1 LKISILRV
9 FVMAAVIAVLA
20 LSAGDSVSAD
30 RSDTGINLNQDFA
43 KAAAYCRKTGGVV
56 QMRIAEYN
64 TNGGVALV
72 LGGEAPFCQYTA
84 SDGSNINLFLT
95 TLVTARPTL
104 ATSAYYTPP
113 QYNGQCEGNPASCYC
128 SQLGGSDL
136 FGGVNAAGGG
146 WVLRSN
152 STDVLESCIM
162 PDLSTIDSW
171 GLLYHSQGII
181 RGIDLTTV
189 LRYPGPPAKR

>member
-1 LKISILRV
+1 MKISILRV
-9 FVMAAVIAVLA
+9 FVMTAAIAVLA
-20 LSAGDSVSAD
+20 LSAGDIVSAD
-30 RSDTGINLNQDFA
+30 RANTTININQDLA
-43 KAAAYCRKTGGVV
+43 KAAAYCSQTGGVV
-56 QMRIAEYN
+56 QLRIAEYN

-104 ATSAYYTPP
+104 ATLAYYQMPA
-113 QYNGQCEGNPASCYC
+113 YNGQCEGNPASCYC

-146 WVLRSN
+146 WVLKSN
-152 STDVLESCIM
+152 STDVLESCVM

-171 GLLYHSQGII
+171 GLLYHTEGII

-189 LRYPGPPAKR
+189 LRYPGPPTKR